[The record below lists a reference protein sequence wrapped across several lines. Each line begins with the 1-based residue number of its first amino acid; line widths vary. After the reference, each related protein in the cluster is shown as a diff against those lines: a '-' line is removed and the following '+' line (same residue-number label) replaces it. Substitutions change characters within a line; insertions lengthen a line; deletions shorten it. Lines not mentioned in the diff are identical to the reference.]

1 MTLRQKA
8 YQSIKN
14 KIIYFELK
22 PGDKILESQLA
33 RTLKMG
39 RVPVREALSRL
50 EGERLIVK
58 TPGYGY
64 KVTRISDHEIE
75 DYFKIRTQL
84 ECIGATL
91 LLERAT
97 KTDINR
103 LRRHLD
109 KARVL
114 YLQHN
119 IRKIIENDTNFHRLM
134 YHSTKSDIFYQA
146 ISSIEDKIIII
157 RAAALQTEAG
167 RQTSLKDHLEIM
179 EAIEQKNPERLQD
192 RIIGHMD
199 FAPRYYETIR
209 NIISF

>member
-1 MTLRQKA
+1 MA
-8 YQSIKN
+8 IKN

-22 PGDKILESQLA
+22 PGEKILESQLA

-64 KVTRISDHEIE
+64 IVTRISDHEIE

-91 LLERAT
+91 FMERAT
-97 KTDINR
+97 KTDIKR
-103 LRRHLD
+103 LRKHLD

-114 YLQHN
+114 HLQHDTK
-119 IRKIIENDTNFHRLM
+119 KIIENDTNFHRLM
-134 YHSTKSDIFYQA
+134 YLSTKSEIFYQA

-167 RQTSLKDHLEIM
+167 RQISLKDHLEII
-179 EAIEQKNPERLQD
+179 EAIEQKNPERLQE
-192 RIIGHMD
+192 RIIEHMN
-199 FAPRYYETIR
+199 FAPRHYEAIR
-209 NIISF
+209 DIVSF

>member
-8 YQSIKN
+8 YQAIKN

-22 PGDKILESQLA
+22 PGDKILESQMA

-58 TPGYGY
+58 TPGYGF

-91 LLERAT
+91 FLERAT
-97 KTDINR
+97 NADINR
-103 LRRHLD
+103 LRKHLD

-114 YLQHN
+114 HLQHN
-119 IRKIIENDTNFHRLM
+119 TRKIIENDTNFHRLM
-134 YHSTKSDIFYQA
+134 YRATKSEIFYQA

-157 RAAALQTEAG
+157 RAAALQTEPG
-167 RQTSLKDHLEIM
+167 RQIALKDHLEIM
-179 EAIEQKNPERLQD
+179 EAIEQKNPERLHE
-192 RIIGHMD
+192 RIIEHLD
-199 FAPRYYETIR
+199 FAPRYYEAIR